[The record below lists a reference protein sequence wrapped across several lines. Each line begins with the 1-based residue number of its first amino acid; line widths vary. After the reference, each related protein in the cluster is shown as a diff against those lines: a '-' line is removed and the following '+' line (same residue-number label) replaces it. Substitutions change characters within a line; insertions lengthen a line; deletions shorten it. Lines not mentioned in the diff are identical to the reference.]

1 MRRVLIFVA
10 LLLARLA
17 AAEGSLHV
25 YYYNGES
32 IEQMSL
38 RGVTVTV
45 TLKDTGKLNQVAVYV
60 DNGSSD
66 AVNVIP
72 SSIALHQSSPKDEDL
87 RMKSEQEVQK
97 IAGQRAFW
105 GQVVGGV
112 GAGLGKAKDKI
123 TVDRERDPNT
133 KADPPDYDAQARWL
147 AHVDDLGQ
155 RGKTVTLGHAYLRGS
170 TVFPGSKFAGVL
182 WFDRD
187 QALASGMVR
196 IALGPRTYLFPF
208 PPPES
213 ATTPATPG
221 QPDAEKLPAGKSLSL
236 QQAPGAA
243 SASKAGVLG
252 VSGETWIEG
261 GVGGVHILE
270 VAQNSAAELAGLRV
284 GFVITEVD
292 AKRIRSTEDL
302 AAALAQKGPGTRVS
316 IAYLI
321 RTNLGWMPKDMTVIL
336 GSAD

>member
-1 MRRVLIFVA
+1 MRRALIFFA
-10 LLLARLA
+10 LLLAKQA
-17 AAEGSLHV
+17 TAEDSLHV

-72 SSIALHQSSPKDEDL
+72 SNIALHQNSPKDEDL

-105 GQVVGGV
+105 GQVAAGV
-112 GAGLGKAKDKI
+112 GTGLNRAKDKI
-123 TVDRERDPNT
+123 TADSEHDPST
-133 KADPPDYDAQARWL
+133 KADPPGYDAQARWL
-147 AHVDDLGQ
+147 AHVDELGQ

-187 QALASGMVR
+187 QAFASGMVR

-213 ATTPATPG
+213 ATTPAIPG
-221 QPDAEKLPAGKSLSL
+221 QPDAQKVPGKSLSL
-236 QQAPGAA
+236 HQEPGAP

-270 VAQNSAAELAGLRV
+270 VAQNSAAELAGLRA

-336 GSAD
+336 GSVE